1 MALNPFEQLRLL
13 APEPR
18 AAFEEIVGILLK
30 GHGKSDGQVKV
41 YFGDAGVDAYKG
53 SFGQEG
59 ELIVYQS
66 KYFPDQWQ
74 ESQKKQIRD
83 SFRTANESGR
93 RRSSTIIRS
102 ATSTSVA
109 CCCR

>member
-30 GHGKSDGQVKV
+30 DHGKSDGQGKV

-74 ESQKKQIRD
+74 ESQKKTDQRLIPYRQRERPIYTQGMV
-83 SFRTANESGR
+83 SLYSHKANER
-93 RRSSTIIRS
+93 
-102 ATSTSVA
+102 
-109 CCCR
+109 

>member
-30 GHGKSDGQVKV
+30 DHGKSDGQGKV

-66 KYFPDQWQ
+66 KYFPDQWAGLLHL
-74 ESQKKQIRD
+74 S
-83 SFRTANESGR
+83 R
-93 RRSSTIIRS
+93 RQR
-102 ATSTSVA
+102 
-109 CCCR
+109 

>member
-18 AAFEEIVGILLK
+18 AAFEKIVGILLK
-30 GHGKSDGQVKV
+30 DHGKSDGQVKV

-74 ESQKKQIRD
+74 EPQKKKIRH
-83 SFRTANESGR
+83 SFRTTNEDGR
-93 RRSSTIIRS
+93 IRSSTLLRS
-102 ATSTSVA
+102 ETTTSLAAS
-109 CCCR
+109 